1 MSDLE
6 SGYHNVLVIE
16 IINIYI
22 VYGVFEI
29 VTQIT
34 IYCPKTQ
41 NLKMLLMFKLYKIK
55 LKEEKSKMK
64 EKLKNEKER
73 KIKQKSHITLHTS
86 HNSGITL
93 VALIITIIV
102 LLILAVVA
110 IRAVQEDG
118 IIGHAKNAKSK
129 TTVAQEK
136 EQIGLALNEWKI
148 QKNYPTTQSGSFKDF
163 MEAKLSG
170 VAEKVEGT
178 DTLTVTMKDTGNIY
192 TVTDNGTIIGP
203 IENGNGGGSNP
214 GPSTEDLDYIE
225 TYFMGAK
232 DETTGERQK
241 NINVQT
247 LMADMSTKNIK
258 FGGIPYISAEEMYV
272 IYNKTPYKLVLNSW
286 HTTEVIA
293 LETQG
298 REGQY
303 VKYNGITW
311 IILYDDGTNGLQMV
325 STESQLY
332 NEADFYLGDSDSLID
347 WDSLTANLKST
358 SSWTAEQKKEV
369 DFDENGELNN
379 FEKTVYSYNNA
390 ITTLNTACKSFV
402 QQTDITSGK
411 ITSVRCVGSN
421 PTSKDSENADPYTS
435 NNLKNWAS
443 GIGDGKGK
451 SADNNYTTDFEQMKK
466 LAILATDNQGSYWLA
481 SRSVGED
488 SSSVN
493 FNMCFVG
500 GLGTYNRDSELWKVE
515 ESGISTPGGNM
526 ELRPV
531 VTLSSEVEFVDENE
545 DGILEIK

>member
-1 MSDLE
+1 
-6 SGYHNVLVIE
+6 
-16 IINIYI
+16 
-22 VYGVFEI
+22 
-29 VTQIT
+29 
-34 IYCPKTQ
+34 
-41 NLKMLLMFKLYKIK
+41 
-55 LKEEKSKMK
+55 MK

-73 KIKQKSHITLHTS
+73 KIKQKSHITPHTS
-86 HNSGITL
+86 QNSGITL

-118 IIGHAKNAKSK
+118 IIGHAKNAKSA
-129 TTVAQEK
+129 TTVAQEQ
-136 EQIGLALNEWKI
+136 EQILLAVNEWKI
-148 QKNYPTTQSGSFKDF
+148 QKNYLTTQSGSFKDF

-232 DETTGERQK
+232 DETTGERPK

-258 FGGIPYISAEEMYV
+258 FGGIPYESAEEMYV

-303 VKYNGITW
+303 VRYNGITW

-332 NEADFYLGDSDSLID
+332 NEADFYLGHNDSSVTD
-347 WDSLTANLKST
+347 WSTLASEVNL
-358 SSWTAEQKKEV
+358 
-369 DFDENGELNN
+369 DENEELSD
-379 FEKTVYSYNNA
+379 FEKSVYSYNNA

-466 LAILATDNQGSYWLA
+466 LAILATDNSDSYWLA
-481 SRSVGED
+481 SRNIGED

-500 GLGTYNRDSELWKVE
+500 ELGIYNNNYELWKVE
-515 ESGISTPGGNM
+515 ESGISTQGGNKC
-526 ELRPV
+526 LRPV
-531 VTLSSEVEFVDENE
+531 VTLKSDISFSGSGTAE
-545 DGILEIK
+545 DPYTF